1 MNCSEVQERF
11 SAYHDSELPPD
22 EVARVA
28 THVLDCSNCAAE
40 LASFEQLSDLS
51 RQLTDPPVPAHLWE
65 ELRSK
70 LDAPA
75 EPKSVLA
82 WLLPDRVPSRIL
94 ALAATILVAAG
105 IGVVTYQTWF
115 SPEYDHLAIN
125 FVHYL
130 EEFAERP
137 DHAQQILLAKY
148 DGRPVTPEEA
158 AKVLGYEPVATKGL
172 PPGCSLEKVYLLN
185 MPCCTCAQVLG
196 KNKAGQ
202 SIAIF
207 EHSID
212 HPVGFG
218 DRPTEE
224 CICHDMPTS
233 VMQVGDRLAAT
244 WKEGQ
249 RSFTIIGATDLDEVT
264 EFVAHFKGANTGKR

>member
-1 MNCSEVQERF
+1 VNCSEVQKLH
-11 SAYHDSELPPD
+11 SAYHDSELSQS
-22 EVARVA
+22 EAARVA
-28 THVLDCSNCAAE
+28 AHVAECSSCKEE
-40 LASFEQLSDLS
+40 LASFGRLSELS

-70 LDAPA
+70 LDAPV

-82 WLLPDRVPSRIL
+82 QLLPDHVRNRLL

-115 SPEYDHLAIN
+115 SPEYDHLAMN
-125 FVHYL
+125 FAQYL
-130 EEFAERP
+130 DEYAERP
-137 DHAQQILLAKY
+137 DNAQQILLAKY
-148 DGRPVTPEEA
+148 DGRPITLQEA
-158 AKVLGYEPVATKGL
+158 TNIIGYEPVVAKGL

-185 MPCCTCAQVLG
+185 MPCCTCAQVLC

-212 HPVGFG
+212 HPVTFG
-218 DRPTEE
+218 DRPTVER
-224 CICHDMPTS
+224 ICHDMPTS

-249 RSFTIIGATDLDEVT
+249 RSITIIGATDLDELT
-264 EFVAHFKGANTGKR
+264 EFVAHFKGANSGKR

>member
-1 MNCSEVQERF
+1 MNCSEVQERLSLF
-11 SAYHDSELPPD
+11 YDNELSPD
-22 EVARVA
+22 EVAQFA
-28 THVLDCSNCAAE
+28 THVADCSSCAAE
-40 LASFEQLSDLS
+40 LASFEQLSGLS
-51 RQLTDPPVPAHLWE
+51 RRLTDPPVPAHLWE

-82 WLLPDRVPSRIL
+82 RLLPDRVPSRLL
-94 ALAATILVAAG
+94 ALAATILVTAG
-105 IGVVTYQTWF
+105 IGGVAYQAWF
-115 SPEYDHLAIN
+115 SPEYNHLAIN

-137 DHAQQILLAKY
+137 DDAQQILLAKY
-148 DGRPVTPEEA
+148 DGRPVTVEEA
-158 AKVLGYEPVATKGL
+158 VQTLGYEPMATQGL
-172 PPGCSLEKVYLLN
+172 PPECSVDKVYLLT
-185 MPCCTCAQVLG
+185 MPCCTCVQVLC
-196 KNKAGQ
+196 KNKDGQ

-212 HPVGFG
+212 QPVTFG
-218 DRPTEE
+218 DWPTIE
-224 CICHDMPTS
+224 CLCHDMPTS

-249 RSFTIIGATDLDEVT
+249 RSITIVGATDLDEVT
-264 EFVAHFKGANTGKR
+264 EFVAHFKGANPDKR